1 MKYIINESRLDDIVT
16 KYISK
21 TIGEYRELPTNNNYY
36 AGFYKDGECNA
47 LFKDQMVILDYDYY
61 DTMYKLF
68 GDSSVETL
76 SKMILKFVNQYPHPD
91 KIERVTLFSTKH
103 QSY

>member
-1 MKYIINESRLDDIVT
+1 MKYVINESRLDDIVT

-21 TIGEYRELPTNNNYY
+21 TIGEYRELPNSNEYY

-47 LFKDQMVILDYDYY
+47 LFKDQTLILDYDYY
-61 DTMYKLF
+61 YTMYKLF
-68 GDSSVETL
+68 GVTD
-76 SKMILKFVNQYPHPD
+76 KKILTMAILNYVNQYPHPK
-91 KIERVTLFSTKH
+91 KIERATLFTTRH